1 MGVVRLDVLCMC
13 DGCAERFGVEL
24 EIATDL
30 KGGDYADV
38 EEWTRDT
45 IRGGNATCYKWG
57 VRGKHTVDRL
67 PLTYP
72 TTIQGGLMLCD
83 VCSEKCDNLPIE
95 GDLTLAQVN
104 RVLGLP

>member
-67 PLTYP
+67 PLTYS

-83 VCSEKCDNLPIE
+83 ACSKKCDELPIE

>member
-1 MGVVRLDVLCMC
+1 MGVVRIDVLCMC

-24 EIATDL
+24 DMATDL
-30 KGGDYADV
+30 KDYADV

-67 PLTYP
+67 PLTYS

-83 VCSEKCDNLPIE
+83 VCSKKCDDVPIDS
-95 GDLTLAQVN
+95 DLTRAQVD